1 MLEQLQRIKPQ
12 LRLRDFEGA
21 TEDGARFV
29 LHEEQRT
36 VGVALGDFLEKAEE
50 RDGCEEEAGGV
61 CRQWRLGKGR
71 RRVTKLVDFGF
82 EWWGG
87 WLGFRR

>member
-12 LRLRDFEGA
+12 LRLRDLESA
-21 TEDGARFV
+21 AEDGARFV
-29 LHEEQRT
+29 LHEEQRA
-36 VGVALGDFLEKAEE
+36 VGVALGDLLEKAEE
-50 RDGCEEEAGGV
+50 RNRREEEAGGV
-61 CRQWRLGKGR
+61 GRQWRLGKGR

-87 WLGFRR
+87 WLGFSR